1 MMGALAV
8 KTTKKPRSKEI
19 TLKYQYKQEGEPI
32 EKILR
37 EAIVQH
43 IRREA
48 NKQKDGLVGSCASC
62 SPMQPGW
69 SHISGG
75 TTCIQK

>member
-1 MMGALAV
+1 MIGALAM
-8 KTTKKPRSKEI
+8 KTAKKPRSKEI

-37 EAIVQH
+37 EAVVQH

-48 NKQKDGLVGSCASC
+48 SKQKDG
-62 SPMQPGW
+62 W
-69 SHISGG
+69 SQISGG
-75 TTCIQK
+75 TICIQK

>member
-1 MMGALAV
+1 MIGALAM
-8 KTTKKPRSKEI
+8 KTAKKPRSKEI
-19 TLKYQYKQEGEPI
+19 TLKYHYKQEGEPI

-37 EAIVQH
+37 EAVVQH

-48 NKQKDGLVGSCASC
+48 HQQKN
-62 SPMQPGW
+62 GW
-69 SHISGG
+69 SQILGG